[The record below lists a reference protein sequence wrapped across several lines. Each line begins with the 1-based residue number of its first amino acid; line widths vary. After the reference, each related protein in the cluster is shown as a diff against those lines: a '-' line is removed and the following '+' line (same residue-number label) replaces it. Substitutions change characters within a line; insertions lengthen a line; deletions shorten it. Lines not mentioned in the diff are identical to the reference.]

1 MIYFIGS
8 RPLSCQG
15 SQPLSRQGSQPLSRQ
30 GSQPLSRQIL
40 NNNELVLFHLFIHLL
55 NIC

>member
-1 MIYFIGS
+1 MIYLIK
-8 RPLSCQG
+8 G

-40 NNNELVLFHLFIHLL
+40 NNKLVLFHLFIHLL

>member
-1 MIYFIGS
+1 MIYLIGS
-8 RPLSCQG
+8 R
-15 SQPLSRQGSQPLSRQ
+15 PLSRQGSQPLSRQ

-40 NNNELVLFHLFIHLL
+40 NNELVLFHLFIHLL

>member
-1 MIYFIGS
+1 MIYLIK
-8 RPLSCQG
+8 G

-40 NNNELVLFHLFIHLL
+40 NNELVLFHLFIHLL